1 MKDLY
6 FFITI
11 IRRADHEEYE
21 QFFREN
27 KIAHVYSVNCNG
39 TVHEK
44 YLDLLGIER
53 TEKTML
59 ITVVT
64 DDTLK
69 TLTERLIFDM
79 RINLPDRGVAMA
91 LPIASIG
98 GTRALEYFT
107 DGQIRTEI
115 TEENE
120 MQSDFELI
128 IAICEKGYT
137 EVVMDAAREAGAGGG
152 TSIKAKGT
160 GAKHAEKFFGISIAE
175 EKEIIMIVSDVA
187 KKKDIMRAIMQK
199 AGIDSEAHTLV
210 LSLPVSHTAGFR
222 FGGVETIGKDTDL

>member
-1 MKDLY
+1 
-6 FFITI
+6 
-11 IRRADHEEYE
+11 
-21 QFFREN
+21 
-27 KIAHVYSVNCNG
+27 
-39 TVHEK
+39 
-44 YLDLLGIER
+44 
-53 TEKTML
+53 ML
-59 ITVVT
+59 ISIVT
-64 DDTLK
+64 GNTLK
-69 TLTERLIFDM
+69 TLTERLVVDM
-79 RINLPDRGVAMA
+79 HINLPDRGVAMA
-91 LPIASIG
+91 IPMASIG

-128 IAICEKGYT
+128 LAICEKGYT

-152 TSIKAKGT
+152 TTIKAKGT

-187 KKKDIMRAIMQK
+187 RKKDIMRAIMQK

-210 LSLPVSHTAGFR
+210 MSLPVSHTAGFR
-222 FGGVETIGKDTDL
+222 FAGMDTLSIDSDL